1 MKLSRIAEST
11 RDLCFPRLL
20 PFLPS
25 PPSLKI
31 GEFQSRGR
39 ARKDILLAKNSIP
52 FAKVS
57 ICKNFVTSPPFRR
70 GGGRR
75 ESTLSSS
82 SLYTKPSSSLYPLY
96 ISWIKLL
103 EFRIHRLTQLRP
115 QPFFSLSR
123 CPLESFVFFRVG
135 VDEGVLKEQL
145 ESRSKK
151 GGAASR
157 INTFSIDRNLKH
169 ASLLVCPPHPLLC
182 APTIRHDSLTPRLLF
197 CLLRVFETIENDRG
211 MGGLNRGGCSKLRM
225 QGLV

>member
-157 INTFSIDRNLKH
+157 INTFSDRQELETRESSCLP
-169 ASLLVCPPHPLLC
+169 AAPSSLRPYDSPRFADSAPPLLL
-182 APTIRHDSLTPRLLF
+182 ATG
-197 CLLRVFETIENDRG
+197 LRDDRERSRDG
-211 MGGLNRGGCSKLRM
+211 W
-225 QGLV
+225 VE